1 MTRITKRRI
10 KKIGLP
16 SETLVYTGEKPGGTV
31 SVTLIDYDEQTF
43 EERAIQSA
51 DQCVPY
57 RTKSTATWI
66 NVDGV
71 HETAMIERL
80 GECFGLH
87 RLVTEDL
94 MSVVQRP
101 KVEDF
106 GEYLFI
112 VLKMLTYDEKVKK
125 VVPEQVS

>member
-1 MTRITKRRI
+1 MD
-10 KKIGLP
+10 
-16 SETLVYTGEKPGGTV
+16 ECAVYKAKP
-31 SVTLIDYDEQTF
+31 
-43 EERAIQSA
+43 
-51 DQCVPY
+51 
-57 RTKSTATWI
+57 TATWI

-71 HETAMIERL
+71 HDPAMLEKI

-106 GEYLFI
+106 GDYLFV
-112 VLKMLTYDEKVKK
+112 VLKMLTYDEKNGRI
-125 VVPEQVS
+125 VPEQVSLIWEITSCSPSRRASRATCSP